1 MFTNTGLAIN
11 TLTTDTFQAE
21 TTANIK
27 DLHSKVTSNNLAISQ
42 NNEDLENLTQTLDK
56 IAREGGQNISQENSD
71 DNPDQEQP
79 KYTFADLVRE
89 GIK

>member
-1 MFTNTGLAIN
+1 MEKRLKNLEASN
-11 TLTTDTFQAE
+11 EDLTTAADTFQAE

-27 DLHSKVTSNNLAISQ
+27 DLHSKVTSNKLATSQ
-42 NNEDLENLTQTLDK
+42 NKEDLENFTQTLDK

-79 KYTFADLVRE
+79 KYTSLT
-89 GIK
+89 